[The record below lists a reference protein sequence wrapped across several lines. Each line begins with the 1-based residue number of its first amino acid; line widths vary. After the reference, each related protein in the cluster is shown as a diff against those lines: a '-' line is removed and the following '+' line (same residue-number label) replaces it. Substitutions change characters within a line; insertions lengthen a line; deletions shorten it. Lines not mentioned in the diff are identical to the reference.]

1 MTIIISAA
9 RASTLATAGTSNN
22 PFVLWDNLG
31 ASGTWSTDV
40 GTEVNSAA
48 YAGTG
53 TTYDQWSATP
63 DANGDAAIE
72 VDLGS
77 AKTVSMVAIAAHN
90 AGTIGASVSVQYS
103 ATGAGSWVTAG
114 AATSPTDNQSICWYF
129 EETSA
134 RYWRVL
140 FDRGVTATSA
150 AICGVMF
157 VGEPLT
163 MPQSIYQGYRPP
175 LTPTEVAL
183 QSNVSEGGH
192 LLGSSAVKRA
202 SIAQAELRHLADTFI
217 RSYGADYYLTDESG
231 ATITDEDGDPI
242 EVDPVTS
249 QKWLAFQKHFN
260 EGNGLF
266 WAWRPTKY
274 GDLHYAWRNGA
285 PIAPDNSGPRAYMN
299 ARLEM
304 RFYDEP

>member
-40 GTEVNSAA
+40 GTQINSAA
-48 YAGTG
+48 FAGTG

-63 DANGDAAIE
+63 DASGDAALE

-77 AKTVSMVAIAAHN
+77 AQSVSMVAIAAHN
-90 AGTIGASVSVQYS
+90 AGTLGAAVSVQYS
-103 ATGAGSWVTAG
+103 ATGTGSWTTAG
-114 AATSPTDNQSICWYF
+114 GATSPTDNQAIVWYF
-129 EETSA
+129 AETNA

-140 FDRGVTATSA
+140 FDRAAGATGA
-150 AICGVMF
+150 VVCGVVF
-157 VGEPLT
+157 VGMPLT

-175 LTPTEVAL
+175 ITPTEVAL

-202 SIAQAELRHLADTFI
+202 STASTEIRHLPDTFI
-217 RSYGADYYLTDESG
+217 RSYGSAYYLTDESG
-231 ATITDEDGDPI
+231 AVITDEAGDPL
-242 EVDPVTS
+242 EVDPVIS
-249 QKWLAFQKHFN
+249 QKWAAFQAHFN
-260 EGNGLF
+260 EGGGFF

-274 GDLHYAWRNGA
+274 GDVHYAWRSGA
-285 PIAPDNSGPRAYMN
+285 VIAPENSGPRAYMS
-299 ARLEM
+299 ASLEM

>member
-22 PFVLWDNLG
+22 PFALWDNLG
-31 ASGTWSTDV
+31 ASGTWSTNV
-40 GTEVNSAA
+40 GAEVNSAA

-63 DANGDAAIE
+63 NVSGFSGLA

-77 AKTVSMVAIAAHN
+77 VESVGMIAIAAHN
-90 AGTIGASVSVQYS
+90 AGTLGAELTVYHSP
-103 ATGAGSWVTAG
+103 TGLAGSWVS
-114 AATSPTDNQSICWYF
+114 AADAVTPADNQAICWYF
-129 EETSA
+129 ADTSA

-140 FDRGVTATSA
+140 FEQSPGATAEA
-150 AICGVMF
+150 VCGVVF
-157 VGEPLT
+157 IGQPLT

-192 LLGSSAVKRA
+192 LLGSSAVKKA
-202 SIAQAELRHLADTFI
+202 STTQAEIRHIAASTI
-217 RSYGADYYLTDESG
+217 RGTAWKG
-231 ATITDEDGDPI
+231 
-242 EVDPVTS
+242 
-249 QKWLAFQKHFN
+249 FQTHFN
-260 EGNGLF
+260 EGGGFF

-274 GDLHYAWRNGA
+274 GDVHYAWRNGA
-285 PIAPDNSGPRAYMN
+285 PIAPDNSGPKDYMS

-304 RFYDEP
+304 RLYDEP

>member
-1 MTIIISAA
+1 MTIVISAA

-31 ASGTWSTDV
+31 ASGTWSTSV

-63 DANGDAAIE
+63 NANGDAILN

-77 AKTVSMVAIAAHN
+77 AQSVSMVAIASHN
-90 AGTIGASVSVQYS
+90 GGTLGAQMQASYS
-103 ATGAGSWVTAG
+103 ATGLAGSWVSVG
-114 AATSPTDNQSICWYF
+114 AAVNPTDNQAICWYF
-129 EETSA
+129 ADTSA
-134 RYWRVL
+134 QYWRVL
-140 FDRGVTATSA
+140 FNQASGATAK

-157 VGEPLT
+157 VGNPLT
-163 MPQSIYQGYRPP
+163 IEQAIYQGYRPP
-175 LTPTEVAL
+175 ITPTEVAL

-202 SIAQAELRHLADTFI
+202 STATAALAHINASTIRGTAWKGFQAH
-217 RSYGADYYLTDESG
+217 Y
-231 ATITDEDGDPI
+231 
-242 EVDPVTS
+242 
-249 QKWLAFQKHFN
+249 N
-260 EGNGLF
+260 EGGGFF

-274 GDLHYAWRNGA
+274 GDLHYAWRSGA
-285 PIAPDNSGPRAYMN
+285 ELAPENTGPKAYMG

-304 RFYDEP
+304 RLYDEP

>member
-1 MTIIISAA
+1 MTIIIS
-9 RASTLATAGTSNN
+9 SNN

-63 DANGDAAIE
+63 NGSGIAALE

-77 AKTVSMVAIAAHN
+77 AQSVSMVAIAAHN
-90 AGTIGASVSVQYS
+90 AGTLGADVSIQHS
-103 ATGAGSWVTAG
+103 ATGAGSWTTVG
-114 AATSPTDNQSICWYF
+114 AATSPTDNQAICWYF
-129 EETSA
+129 AETTA

-140 FDRGVTATSA
+140 FDQSAGATAE

-157 VGEPLT
+157 VGMPLT
-163 MPQSIYQGYRPP
+163 MPQRIYQGYRPP
-175 LTPTEVAL
+175 ITPTEVAL

-192 LLGSSAVKRA
+192 LLGASAVKRA
-202 SIAQAELRHLADTFI
+202 STAQAELRHLSEGFI
-217 RSYGADYYLTDESG
+217 RTYGSDYYLLDESG
-231 ATITDEDGDPI
+231 AVITDEAGDPLTI
-242 EVDPVTS
+242 DVAVS
-249 QKWLAFQKHFN
+249 QKWAEFQRHFN
-260 EGNGLF
+260 EGGGCF

-285 PIAPDNSGPRAYMN
+285 PIAPDNSGPRAYMS

-304 RFYDEP
+304 RLYDEP